1 MRGPGPGEQVPLTQG
16 ARPPGAPV
24 SAGDRA
30 VIPECVRGSARRGG
44 QQRGARAG
52 CLGVSPAC
60 PLFLT
65 LLICRRGVGLLFGG

>member
-16 ARPPGAPV
+16 ACPPGALV

-30 VIPECVRGSARRGG
+30 VIRECMRGSARGGG
-44 QQRGARAG
+44 QQRGAGAG
-52 CLGVSPAC
+52 CLGLSPAC

-65 LLICRRGVGLLFGG
+65 LLICKGE